1 MVLATGTI
9 LGLTALAKGGKSIYD
24 YYQNKNNA
32 PSPYAQTEQGKRLA
46 EQQKTG
52 AYSGQIRNEMIG
64 GVNRVASASAETNR
78 ANYIGR
84 MSNLLGTSV
93 ASQRGLNEIEA
104 GRGRIVANEAGRVG
118 ALNAQSKITAGDQ
131 LAAGT
136 DQRADQILQYNQ
148 QNRQQLTGGLVDA
161 GVGYATGYMAN
172 QATVAAQAHE
182 IELAGIKAGAGG
194 GIKAGAGG
202 GTEAARIMSQIQGG
216 ESPAP
221 NVPAVLPQDSQSQ
234 GGAPTVDTGP
244 STPSAL
250 DTFSPE
256 QPPVTSDQTKQLQD
270 ELIAAGYQIDFGSTG
285 SGYGVFG
292 PQTIAALQQYQYAT
306 R

>member
-9 LGLTALAKGGKSIYD
+9 LGLTALAKSGKSIYD
-24 YYQNKNNA
+24 YYQNKDNA

-84 MSNLLGTSV
+84 MSNQGLGTSV
-93 ASQRGLNEIEA
+93 AAQRGLNEIEA

-148 QNRQQLTGGLVDA
+148 QNRQQLTGGLTDA
-161 GVGYATGYMAN
+161 ATGYLSGSLKQN
-172 QATVAAQAHE
+172 EDAARRAQE
-182 IELAGIKAGAGG
+182 ITLDRTEDEREMIRRREARNNAPKGIVAGG
-194 GIKAGAGG
+194 IDQGQSAPLSQPNDLSGASASAYIAQQ
-202 GTEAARIMSQIQGG
+202 TQQPASQEEAK
-216 ESPAP
+216 
-221 NVPAVLPQDSQSQ
+221 N
-234 GGAPTVDTGP
+234 
-244 STPSAL
+244 AL
-250 DTFSPE
+250 YD
-256 QPPVTSDQTKQLQD
+256 
-270 ELIAAGYQIDFGSTG
+270 
-285 SGYGVFG
+285 VFG
-292 PQTIAALQQYQYAT
+292 GVDGFNTWHGSLQGQKPENWLDAYTLYQQMNGG
-306 R
+306 